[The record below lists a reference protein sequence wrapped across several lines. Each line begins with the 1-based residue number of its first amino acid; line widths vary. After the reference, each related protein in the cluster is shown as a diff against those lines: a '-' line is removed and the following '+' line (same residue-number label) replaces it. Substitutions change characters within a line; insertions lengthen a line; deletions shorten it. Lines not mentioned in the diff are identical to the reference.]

1 MIITWRVKDIPEKIP
16 SLFVECMM
24 TVSNTIHIPSV
35 FNKAKSNLPILREY
49 YKRLTGIASIQD
61 LVSEQVETV
70 IPCFFTQRFGC
81 DSIITE
87 TFVLCPLTKTQA
99 NCLDSLNNRWLFLLQ
114 LEPRG
119 KSLYLDVV
127 ISILFE
133 MIRIYAHPFLAGC
146 SEPVLLKES
155 KESWKD
161 TFRHA
166 SSKQLICDMLIK
178 GFDSVGIYVR
188 SIRLAQ
194 YLQRYYNESGFV
206 TIE

>member
-1 MIITWRVKDIPEKIP
+1 
-16 SLFVECMM
+16 M
-24 TVSNTIHIPSV
+24 TVSNTIRITSEFH
-35 FNKAKSNLPILREY
+35 KAKSNLPILREY

-61 LVSEQVETV
+61 LMNEQVETV
-70 IPCFFTQRFGC
+70 IPCFFTERFGC

-87 TFVLCPLTKTQA
+87 TCVLCPLTRTQA
-99 NCLDSLNNRWLFLLQ
+99 KCLDALQHRWMFLLQ
-114 LEPRG
+114 LEPRA
-119 KSLYLDVV
+119 KSLYYDVV
-127 ISILFE
+127 ISVLFE

-166 SSKQLICDMLIK
+166 SSKQLICDMLLK
-178 GFDSVGIYVR
+178 GCGSVGIYVR

-194 YLQRYYNESGFV
+194 YLHRYYEESGFV
-206 TIE
+206 VIE